1 MCTYFFRLIIEN
13 DQISFSAKLGV
24 FTVVGTTGNAHAVRL
39 FPKASCT
46 CPSTGSCYHII
57 AAKSSIGLDV
67 TTKST
72 IVNLSQLQRNTRA
85 KKDKTSGRKKPRVG
99 DYFPAPDS
107 LATLEKNSEY
117 VSEII

>member
-1 MCTYFFRLIIEN
+1 MCTYFFKLIIEN

-39 FPKASCT
+39 FPKESCT

-67 TTKST
+67 TTKLT
-72 IVNLSQLQRNTRA
+72 IVNLSNCEEIHELKKTKLLVGRSLVSVIIFLLQIHWLQL
-85 KKDKTSGRKKPRVG
+85 KK
-99 DYFPAPDS
+99 
-107 LATLEKNSEY
+107 
-117 VSEII
+117 I